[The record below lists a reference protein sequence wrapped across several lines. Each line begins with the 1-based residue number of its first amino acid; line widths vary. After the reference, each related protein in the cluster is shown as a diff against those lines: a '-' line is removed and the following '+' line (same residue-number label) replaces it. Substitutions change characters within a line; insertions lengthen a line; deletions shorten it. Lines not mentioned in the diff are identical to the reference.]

1 MTVSGVFTAVG
12 QVSAAVDT
20 DEGANIVLSGDYIG
34 WVAAEIS
41 VDGAGARW
49 APAGTIEQES
59 AMLVAV
65 AGMSKI
71 RLKCTRL
78 TSGTIAYDMI
88 ARTGI

>member
-1 MTVSGVFTAVG
+1 MTVSGTFTAAG

-20 DEGANIVLSGDYIG
+20 DEGATVVLTGDYIG

-65 AGMSKI
+65 AGVAKI

-78 TSGTIAYDMI
+78 NSGTIAYDMI